1 MYICVAKEDTFPE
14 HYSDFLVFIYE
25 TSADGR
31 TPVGDPIGKGVLP
44 VEEIEEGGL
53 NKPYNIKMTNME
65 GGAEGWLYLRAG
77 RYSGYSPLSQQ
88 RVLPLAHQ
96 PAS

>member
-53 NKPYNIKMTNME
+53 NKP
-65 GGAEGWLYLRAG
+65 
-77 RYSGYSPLSQQ
+77 
-88 RVLPLAHQ
+88 
-96 PAS
+96 